1 VRNRRTHEALPKAP
15 LRAVLRAHI
24 RPVHRTF
31 QGALIAAGIGAALTA
46 TVAGCGSNKPADYQA
61 GYSFAQQHT
70 TQFYES
76 GDLPTIFCNIRVPLD
91 YGGREGAKTEW
102 IAGCVAATRK
112 L

>member
-1 VRNRRTHEALPKAP
+1 MTRC
-15 LRAVLRAHI
+15 
-24 RPVHRTF
+24 
-31 QGALIAAGIGAALTA
+31 QGALVAVGIGAALTA

-76 GDLPTIFCNIRVPLD
+76 GDLPTIFCNVKVPPD
-91 YGGREGAKTEW
+91 YGGSEGAKGEW
-102 IAGCVAATRK
+102 IAGCVAAARK